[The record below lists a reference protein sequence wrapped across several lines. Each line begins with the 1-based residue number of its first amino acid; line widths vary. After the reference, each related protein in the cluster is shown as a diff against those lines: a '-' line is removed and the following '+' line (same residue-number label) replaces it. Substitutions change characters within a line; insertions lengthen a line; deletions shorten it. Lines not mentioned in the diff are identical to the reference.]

1 METGGKKKRGDYKKL
16 QGISETSVSNGITSQ
31 VKEFRESTTGSKN
44 MIFGL
49 LWIVAGLCAVL
60 YFSYHSILGAGYVL
74 PVMAIFFG
82 VVQFFKGV
90 MEYLED
96 ED

>member
-1 METGGKKKRGDYKKL
+1 METGGKKKRGEYESL
-16 QGISETSVSNGITSQ
+16 QGFNEGSVSNGITGQ
-31 VKEFRESTTGSKN
+31 VKGIRESANGSKN

-74 PVMAIFFG
+74 PILAIFFG